1 MSFSTGVALT
11 LLHSRSC
18 PVNRWFCNNPSII
31 EEITSLRIEM
41 LGTAFTA
48 QHSDA
53 RVLDQLLYKWP
64 HSRAVIAKVL
74 AGEYSK
80 LFVSGWSPS
89 RGEIRR
95 DIGRLFGGSYED
107 FLTKSLPA
115 V

>member
-1 MSFSTGVALT
+1 M
-11 LLHSRSC
+11 
-18 PVNRWFCNNPSII
+18 
-31 EEITSLRIEM
+31 RIEM

-74 AGEYSK
+74 AEEYTK
-80 LFVSGWSPS
+80 LYVSGWTST

-95 DIGRLFGGSYED
+95 DIGRLFGGSYEE
-107 FLTKSLPA
+107 FVAKPLPA

>member
-1 MSFSTGVALT
+1 M
-11 LLHSRSC
+11 
-18 PVNRWFCNNPSII
+18 
-31 EEITSLRIEM
+31 RIEM

-74 AGEYSK
+74 AEEYTK
-80 LFVSGWSPS
+80 LRVGGFVPT

-95 DIGRLFGGSYED
+95 DVERLFGGSYEE
-107 FLTKSLPA
+107 FLSKSFAQPA

>member
-1 MSFSTGVALT
+1 M
-11 LLHSRSC
+11 
-18 PVNRWFCNNPSII
+18 
-31 EEITSLRIEM
+31 RIEM

-64 HSRAVIAKVL
+64 HSRAVISNVVSE
-74 AGEYSK
+74 EYSK
-80 LFVSGWSPS
+80 LYASGWTPS

-95 DIGRLFGGSYED
+95 DIERLFGGSYEEYVAKQ
-107 FLTKSLPA
+107 LAA